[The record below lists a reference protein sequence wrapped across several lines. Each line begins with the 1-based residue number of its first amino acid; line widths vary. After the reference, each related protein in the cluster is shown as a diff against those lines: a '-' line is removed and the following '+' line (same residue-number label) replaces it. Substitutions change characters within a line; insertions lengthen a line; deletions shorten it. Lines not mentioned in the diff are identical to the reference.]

1 MNRHT
6 RKVIREVEE
15 IYYTATDGTEFSSE
29 SACKNYEDRKN
40 GTRKTCPDCNGNGYT
55 LGAYHEAY
63 HNYDIGH
70 VDAGHYRNHCARC
83 NGRGYLELKWE

>member
-15 IYYTATDGTEFSSE
+15 IYYTASDGTEFSSE

-40 GTRKTCPDCNGNGYT
+40 GRGSV
-55 LGAYHEAY
+55 
-63 HNYDIGH
+63 IG
-70 VDAGHYRNHCARC
+70 D
-83 NGRGYLELKWE
+83 